1 MAEPS
6 EDYLQKITK
15 IFLTGY
21 NKERDANFIWKDGK
35 SYVAKG
41 NKTPWA
47 DAIVFDGDKKLYI
60 QHKEV
65 VWDAK
70 HHKARASYAEKLVS
84 HLVAHLHR
92 VGLDEY
98 TIHVNIHPAKIP
110 TSDRGLHEISFN
122 LEHLIRLRDRK
133 SFSSR
138 QPVFSY
144 DKDDDIFLS
153 ELKEVFSY
161 IHIFHS
167 PGQKKPVFG
176 FGWSTG
182 EIRPLPH
189 YGDVVISIIERKA
202 TNDRDVILLL
212 DATTIIDEYDLS
224 LIENGLKN
232 EPINQEVWIVENFVG
247 KEKTTRL
254 N

>member
-6 EDYLQKITK
+6 EEYLKKITE
-15 IFLTGY
+15 IFLSDY
-21 NKERDANFIWKDGK
+21 NEEHKTDFQWNDKK

-41 NKTPWA
+41 NETPWA
-47 DAIVFDGDKKLYI
+47 DAIVFDGKKQLYL

-65 VWDAK
+65 VWDEK
-70 HHKARASYAEKLVS
+70 HHKARASYANKLVN
-84 HLVAHLHR
+84 HLIDYLHR
-92 VGLDEY
+92 MGLDEY
-98 TIHVNIHPAKIP
+98 TIHVNIHPTRIP
-110 TSDRGLHEISFN
+110 SSNRGLHEIAFN
-122 LEHLIRLRDRK
+122 LEHLIKLRNRK
-133 SFSSR
+133 TFSAR

-153 ELKEVFSY
+153 KLKEVFSY

-167 PGQKKPVFG
+167 PGKKKPGFG

-189 YGDVVISIIERKA
+189 YGDVVTALIERKA
-202 TNDRDVILLL
+202 TNDKDVVLLL
-212 DATTIIDEYDLS
+212 DATTAIDEYDMS

-232 EPINQEVWIVENFVG
+232 EPINQEVWIVENFFG
-247 KEKTTRL
+247 KERASRL

>member
-6 EDYLQKITK
+6 EDYLKKIVE
-15 IFLTGY
+15 IFLTSY
-21 NKERDANFIWKDGK
+21 NKEHGTNFGWKNK
-35 SYVAKG
+35 ESYVAKES
-41 NKTPWA
+41 KTPWA
-47 DAIVFDGDKKLYI
+47 DAIAFDDNEKLYI

-65 VWDAK
+65 VWDEK

-84 HLVAHLHR
+84 HLIDHLHR
-92 VGLDEY
+92 IGLDEY
-98 TIHVNIHPAKIP
+98 TIHVNIHPARIP
-110 TSDRGLHEISFN
+110 TSDRGLHEIAFN
-122 LEHLIRLRDRK
+122 LEHLIRIRDRK
-133 SFSSR
+133 KFSAR
-138 QPVFSY
+138 LPVFSY
-144 DKDDDIFLS
+144 DKYDDIFLPK
-153 ELKEVFSY
+153 LKEIFSY

-189 YGDVVISIIERKA
+189 YGDVVVSLIEKKV
-202 TNDRDVILLL
+202 TNDMDIILLL
-212 DATTIIDEYDLS
+212 DATTTIDDYDMS

-232 EPINQEVWIVENFVG
+232 ERISQEVWIVENFIG
-247 KEKTTRL
+247 REKVTRI